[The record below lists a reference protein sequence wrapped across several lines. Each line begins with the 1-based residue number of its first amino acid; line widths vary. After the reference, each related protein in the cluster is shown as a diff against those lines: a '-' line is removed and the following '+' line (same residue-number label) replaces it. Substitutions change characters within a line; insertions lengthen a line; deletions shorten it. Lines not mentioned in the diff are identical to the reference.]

1 MADAIKCDCPEC
13 GAKYRLP
20 LEAGGRSVRC
30 KKCDQKF
37 RVPEPETRLE
47 DSVMSWLADVDGDAD
62 EADTNGPRVIRMKDD
77 KPSAEDSSTAIDRL
91 RGPLPGKDEPSTTSA
106 GNGGPRR

>member
-30 KKCDQKF
+30 KRCDQKF

-47 DSVMSWLADVDGDAD
+47 DSVMSWLSDADLD
-62 EADTNGPRVIRMKDD
+62 EADSTGPRVIRMQDQ
-77 KPSAEDSSTAIDRL
+77 KPNADDSSAAIDRL
-91 RGPLPGKDEPSTTSA
+91 RGPLPKNDETSTTAA
-106 GNGGPRR
+106 GKTGPRR